1 MGGPAAVD
9 RPISRHLFVVLGAL
23 SAFGPLSMDLYLPA
37 LPQLSADLGSAEA
50 VGQLTLSACMVGLAL
65 GQLVLGPVSDRY
77 GRRLPLLVGVGVYA
91 ATSLA
96 CALAGDM
103 ALLIGL
109 RLVQGLAGGAGIVIA
124 RAVVRD
130 RCDTAGAARV
140 FSMLMLVSGVAPI
153 LAPVLGGQ
161 LLRFAP
167 WQGTFVALTVVGC
180 LLLVAALFG
189 VAESLPPDRRTRAG
203 PLESVRQTALVL
215 RDRRFLGYTAVLA
228 LGSGM
233 LFCYIVMSPFVLQGG
248 YGLGAQAFSLVFAAN
263 AVGLMIAAP
272 VSARLVR
279 RLGPGTTL
287 TIGVLAGALAAVTL
301 AVCTGLG
308 AGLPVLLPLL
318 FLAVSTVSFV
328 LPTSTA
334 LALAEHRARA
344 GAASGLLGL
353 AQFGIGGA
361 IAPLASV
368 GGASAVAMTAGMAG
382 SAVAALAARGLV
394 ARLERSHTETAPA
407 AVTVATDPS
416 RDDPPAA

>member
-1 MGGPAAVD
+1 VEDPAAVE
-9 RPISRHLFVVLGAL
+9 RPIPRSLFVVLGAL

-37 LPQLSADLGSAEA
+37 LPQLSADLDSTEA

-77 GRRLPLLVGVGVYA
+77 GRRRPLLIGVGVYA

-103 ALLIGL
+103 GLLIGL
-109 RLVQGLAGGAGIVIA
+109 RLVQGVAGGAGIVIA

-140 FSMLMLVSGVAPI
+140 FSMLMLVTGLAPI

-180 LLLVAALFG
+180 ALLLAALFG
-189 VAESLPPDRRTRAG
+189 VRESLPVDRRTRAG
-203 PLESVRQTALVL
+203 LRESVRQTAGVL
-215 RDRRFLGYTAVLA
+215 RDRRFLGYTAGLT
-228 LGSGM
+228 LSSGM
-233 LFCYIVMSPFVLQGG
+233 LFCYIVMSPFVLQDEF
-248 YGLGAQAFSLVFAAN
+248 GLDAQQFSLVFAAN
-263 AVGLMIAAP
+263 AVGLMAGAP
-272 VSARLVR
+272 VSARLVG
-279 RLGPGTTL
+279 RLGPARTL
-287 TIGVLAGALAAVTL
+287 TIGATAAAVVAVAL
-301 AVCTGLG
+301 AVCTMLG

-328 LPTSTA
+328 MPTSTA
-334 LALAEHRARA
+334 LALAEHRSRA
-344 GAASGLLGL
+344 GAASGLMGL

-361 IAPLASV
+361 IAPLASI

-382 SAVAALAARGLV
+382 SAVAALVVRGLV
-394 ARLERSHTETAPA
+394 ARLERRAGTPDQVKVSQI
-407 AVTVATDPS
+407 
-416 RDDPPAA
+416 R

>member
-1 MGGPAAVD
+1 MGGPTAVE
-9 RPISRHLFVVLGAL
+9 RPISRRLFVVLGAL

-37 LPQLSADLGSAEA
+37 LPQLSAELGSTEA

-77 GRRLPLLVGVGVYA
+77 GRRRPLLVGVGVYA
-91 ATSLA
+91 VTSLA

-109 RLVQGLAGGAGIVIA
+109 RLGQGLAGGAGIVIA

-140 FSMLMLVSGVAPI
+140 FSMLMLVTGVAPI

-180 LLLVAALFG
+180 LLLVAALLG

-203 PLESVRQTALVL
+203 PRESVRQTAAVL

-228 LGSGM
+228 LGAGM
-233 LFCYIVMSPFVLQGG
+233 LFCYIVMSPFVLQVG

-279 RLGPGTTL
+279 RLGPSRTL
-287 TIGVLAGALAAVTL
+287 TIGVLAGALAAVAL

-318 FLAVSTVSFV
+318 FLAVSTVSLVF
-328 LPTSTA
+328 PTSTA
-334 LALAEHRARA
+334 LALAGHRSRA
-344 GAASGLLGL
+344 GAASGLVGL

-368 GGASAVAMTAGMAG
+368 GGATAVAMTAGMAG
-382 SAVAALAARGLV
+382 SAVAALAVHALV
-394 ARLERSHTETAPA
+394 ARLERGHAEAAPA
-407 AVTVATDPS
+407 AVTAATDPS
-416 RDDPPAA
+416 RDDPSAA